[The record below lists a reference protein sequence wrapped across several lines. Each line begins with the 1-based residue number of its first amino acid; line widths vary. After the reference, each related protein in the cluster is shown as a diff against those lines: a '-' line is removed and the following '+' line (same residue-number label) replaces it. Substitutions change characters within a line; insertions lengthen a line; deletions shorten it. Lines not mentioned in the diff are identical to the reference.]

1 MSQRMPLSDLVGLVG
16 VAAYVS
22 AYALLQLGRLHS
34 GDGRYLLLNG
44 LGSVCLLMS
53 LMGNFNLPS
62 FVTQALWLFFTL
74 VGFVG
79 LWRRARAARPVV

>member
-1 MSQRMPLSDLVGLVG
+1 MSQRMPFSDLVGLIG

-22 AYALLQLGRLHS
+22 AYALLQLGRLDS

-44 LGSVCLLMS
+44 LGALFLLMS

-62 FVTQALWLFFTL
+62 FVTQALWLAFTL
-74 VGFVG
+74 VGFLG
-79 LWRRARAARPVV
+79 MRRRARAARLAG